1 MVLAPAARLASAH
14 QAALMIW
21 EGPRRRAESC
31 ETGDWGHI
39 DVYLTKTLDYRALVY
54 TGSRY
59 DAATSTITP

>member
-1 MVLAPAARLASAH
+1 
-14 QAALMIW
+14 MIW